1 MAKKTTKVATSP
13 IEENQ
18 KKYNE
23 YVASLEGK
31 STDEL
36 KAMEQDLIKLM
47 DENDKKVSDAKFKLP
62 NGYSE
67 FRANVIY
74 FLDKQ
79 TVQWQYALGMLELV
93 ESLKEDMK
101 EIAYPLF
108 DVIVSNLGQLQFK
121 GVEEWKKVKQMTEY
135 VKPISEE
142 YAVLK
147 AYTYLLAEEHS
158 AILNKLGVND
168 PNASNPQSK

>member
-1 MAKKTTKVATSP
+1 MAKKTTKVAVSP

-31 STDEL
+31 SVDEL
-36 KAMEQDLIKLM
+36 KAMEQELIKLM
-47 DENDKKVSDAKFKLP
+47 DKNDKKVSEAKFALP
-62 NGYSE
+62 DGYAD
-67 FRANVIY
+67 FRTNVLY

-121 GVEEWKKVKQMTEY
+121 GIEEWKKVKQMTEY

-158 AILNKLGVND
+158 ALLSKLGVND
-168 PNASNPQSK
+168 PNSANPETK

>member
-1 MAKKTTKVATSP
+1 MTKKTTKVVVSP

-31 STDEL
+31 SVDEL
-36 KAMEQDLIKLM
+36 KAMEQELIKLM
-47 DENDKKVSDAKFKLP
+47 DKNDKKVSEAKFTLP
-62 NGYSE
+62 DGYAD
-67 FRANVIY
+67 FRVNVLY

-121 GVEEWKKVKQMTEY
+121 GIEEWKKVKQMTEY

-158 AILNKLGVND
+158 ALLSKLGVND
-168 PNASNPQSK
+168 PNSANPETK